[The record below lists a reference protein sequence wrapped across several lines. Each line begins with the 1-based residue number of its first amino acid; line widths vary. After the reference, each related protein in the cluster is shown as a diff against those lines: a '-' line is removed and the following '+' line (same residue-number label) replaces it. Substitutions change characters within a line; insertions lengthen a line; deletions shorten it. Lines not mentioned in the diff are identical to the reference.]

1 MRSYPI
7 WNKVKACVYKND
19 KSYGVKRT
27 GEVEVRIGTSGSNS
41 HHFLDHKTTHKLLPN
56 GDRVYKF
63 SVDGVIIKEAIL
75 KKGADEIERV
85 EWVHGSLRV
94 K

>member
-7 WNKVKACVYKND
+7 WNKIQACVYKND
-19 KSYGVKRT
+19 KSYGVKRV
-27 GEVEVRIGTSGSNS
+27 GEVEVRVGTSGSNS

-56 GDRVYKF
+56 GDHVYKF

-75 KKGADEIERV
+75 KKGANEIEIV
-85 EWVHGSLRV
+85 RV

>member
-1 MRSYPI
+1 MSRSHPI
-7 WNKVKACVYKND
+7 WNKIQACVYKGN
-19 KSYGVKRT
+19 KSYGVRRV

-41 HHFLDHKTTHKLLPN
+41 HHFLDHITTHKLLPN
-56 GDRVYKF
+56 GDHVYKF

-75 KKGADEIERV
+75 KKGANKIEIV
-85 EWVHGSLRV
+85 RV